1 MEPGGGQVAPQAQLE
16 ESANDRGSRR
26 CSLVEILRGIHRSF
40 WGLAFR
46 VFANGILDLA
56 VQKTIMAE
64 LEIRSILSGWW
75 WWCYFFFAAPFLIG
89 SMQIPKHFP
98 EKITQKTGSRPACAA
113 ELDRFQVMIN
123 TGARLAQSGVAFA
136 PPPSGRPTSRSSF
149 GQQYIPE
156 SLAVSFFFGGGFRV
170 HRRGWKHPKG

>member
-1 MEPGGGQVAPQAQLE
+1 MLVSRDLKRNPQVVLGACF
-16 ESANDRGSRR
+16 S
-26 CSLVEILRGIHRSF
+26 SF
-40 WGLAFR
+40 CEWYLGF
-46 VFANGILDLA
+46 
-56 VQKTIMAE
+56 
-64 LEIRSILSGWW
+64 SGPKDDHGRARDQVDFVWMMDDG

-113 ELDRFQVMIN
+113 EFDRFQVMIN

-156 SLAVSFFFGGGFRV
+156 SLAVSFSMCQWVSGA
-170 HRRGWKHPKG
+170 